1 MENAIREGIY
11 ILLKR
16 MPVSYAMNY
25 ENTESYKK
33 IGKDIFVREFLRQY
47 HVYSEDEV
55 NYIYD
60 LILKRGEDLPHIV
73 FALLKEISEEY
84 LYMSGKDICCH
95 QNKILEFRQISMGIG
110 QHIFISVFE
119 SARRAKTDM
128 IGMLPYDSSIIKSD
142 DLRLKHIL
150 GNGIAENHF
159 HLNGSAPTAMLSWI
173 CLMNHPSKR
182 GSEFRM
188 FDERRN
194 FFSSS
199 EEDYGSSLQMSV
211 ITAAAIRLR
220 LYYVMNSRKHEAQTI
235 QNWLHLYQMG
245 VESVNEL
252 QLMIDDER
260 NLMSKEALDYI
271 PFSAYRERLFYPIAG
286 EREFL
291 VNLFGFIWDKDIDT
305 HEYVG
310 EMYAYL
316 LIYCRFYGEMIQ
328 SNQAVGFYNF
338 MRYQDRKEIFLDSYP
353 YYSYQVKKMALEMAL
368 TPEFLVSLEARITPK
383 LTKKEL
389 VAQQRLFSNKMFASD
404 TVRCLGCE
412 YYDEVLEQCSKEQCI
427 RIFDRLFFVYHFV
440 KVPDTVV
447 EKPDTGINIGDL
459 KCRHYELR
467 RKNIW
472 PVIWKFSKL
481 RRNEPVF
488 DNVYGLDACNRE
500 IGCRPEVFAPYFRFA
515 REQDTYINHDI
526 FGERNLPKLRIT
538 YHVGEDFL
546 DVLDGL
552 RAIEEAIT
560 FIELKSGDRIGHAL
574 ALGVDVQKWYMFKKM
589 RVYLNSQDALDN
601 IAFLYRMIMEHQ
613 LDYPILQQK
622 LEVDF
627 YKYLN
632 KIYPDL
638 HEASIHEY
646 ILSMQLRGD
655 EPEVY
660 KEWKRVLTDKLA
672 EKDWKRL
679 DNRFTREASSSR
691 MALRLINQY
700 HYSHNAKYQGSMS
713 VELEITQEYIDAV
726 TEVQRIMC
734 HKVANRGIGIECN
747 LSSNI
752 LVGVAKQYIEHPIL
766 RFNHYN
772 LSALK
777 DEGIPE
783 MFVSINTD
791 DLGVFDTNLEN
802 EYALMLCALQQET
815 DNHGHMK
822 FSLEEIY
829 RWLDNIRRMGIEQ
842 SFKFSDKIER
852 K

>member
-16 MPVSYAMNY
+16 MPISYATNY

-47 HVYSEDEV
+47 HMYSEDEV
-55 NYIYD
+55 NHIYD
-60 LILKRGEDLPHIV
+60 LILKRGGDLPHTA
-73 FALLKEISEEY
+73 FSLLKEIAEEY
-84 LYMSGKDICCH
+84 LYLSGRDISCH
-95 QNKILEFRQISMGIG
+95 QNKMLEFRQVSMGIG
-110 QHIFISVFE
+110 QHIFISMFE
-119 SARRAKTDM
+119 AARRAKTGM
-128 IGMLPYDSSIIKSD
+128 QGMLPYDSPIIKSD

-150 GNGIAENHF
+150 DNGIAENHF

-182 GSEFRM
+182 DREFRI

-199 EEDYGSSLQMSV
+199 EEDHGSSLQMAV
-211 ITAAAIRLR
+211 ITAAAIRLK
-220 LYYVMNSRKHEAQTI
+220 LYHILNGRKQEAQDI
-235 QNWLHLYQMG
+235 QNWLDLYRMG
-245 VESVNEL
+245 LESVSEL
-252 QLMIDDER
+252 QLRIDDER
-260 NLMSKEALDYI
+260 NLMPKEALDYI
-271 PFSAYRERLFYPIAG
+271 PFSAYREQLFYPIAG

-291 VNLFGFIWDKDIDT
+291 VDLFGCILDENTDT
-305 HEYVG
+305 QHDVG

-316 LIYCRFYGEMIQ
+316 LIYCRFYGEMVQ

-338 MRYQDRKEIFLDSYP
+338 MRYQDRKEVFLDAHP
-353 YYSYQVKKMALEMAL
+353 RYSYQVKKMALEMAL
-368 TPEFLVSLEARITPK
+368 APEFLVSLEARITPK
-383 LTKKEL
+383 LTKREL
-389 VAQQRLFSNKMFASD
+389 VAQQRLYSKKIFASD
-404 TVRCLGCE
+404 TIRCSDCE

-440 KVPDTVV
+440 KVPDMVA
-447 EKPDTGINIGDL
+447 ERPDTGINIGDL

-467 RKNIW
+467 KKNIW
-472 PVIWKFSKL
+472 PIIWKFNKL
-481 RRNEPVF
+481 RKSEKVF

-500 IGCRPEVFAPYFRFA
+500 IDCRPEVFAPYFRFA
-515 REQDTYINHDI
+515 REQDTYADHDI
-526 FGERNLPKLRIT
+526 FGERNPPKLRIT

-552 RAIEEAIT
+552 RAIEEAVT
-560 FIELKSGDRIGHAL
+560 FMELKSGDRIGHAL
-574 ALGVDVQKWYMFKKM
+574 ALGVDVQNWYMFKKM
-589 RVYLNSQDALDN
+589 RVYLSSQDALDN
-601 IAFLYRMIMEHQ
+601 TAFLYRMIMEHR
-613 LDYPILQQK
+613 LDYPMLHQK

-627 YKYLN
+627 HKYLH

-638 HEASIHEY
+638 PDASIHEY

-655 EPEVY
+655 EPAIY
-660 KEWKRVLTDKLA
+660 REWERDSFDQLA

-679 DNRFTREASSSR
+679 DNRFTREASSNR
-691 MALRLINQY
+691 MALRLIHQY
-700 HYSHNAKYQGSMS
+700 HYNHRAKYEGSMP
-713 VELEITQEYIDAV
+713 VELEITQEYINAV
-726 TEVQRIMC
+726 AEVQKIMC
-734 HKVANRGIGIECN
+734 HKVANLGIGIECN

-772 LSALK
+772 LRSSK

-802 EYALMLCALQQET
+802 EYALMLCALQQEA
-815 DNHGHMK
+815 DDHGHMK

-842 SFKFSDKIER
+842 SFKFSDKIEG